1 MAQESVANHYYLGIA
16 VEQNSV
22 EAYAWLNLAAK
33 TSKKAAGHRDNMEK
47 WMAKEEV
54 ASAQQRS
61 RELSA
66 LIRK

>member
-1 MAQESVANHYYLGIA
+1 LHGRDCPLGIA

-33 TSKKAAGHRDNMEK
+33 TSKKAAEHRDNMEK
-47 WMAKEEV
+47 WMTKAEV

-66 LIRK
+66 FIRK